1 MSDKKILLEKLTNEI
16 VKSNFDFI
24 DGIKI
29 NDIEIIDEKL
39 NVGYTLVINEKKL
52 NISEETLNLFVD
64 PTNNEVNQNYIE
76 RFLNS
81 DDNNSFKD
89 IKNELKKCIGFFYN
103 VKHKNY
109 TYKFILK

>member
-24 DGIKI
+24 DGVNI
-29 NDIEIIDEKL
+29 DDVEIIDEKL
-39 NVGYTLVINEKKL
+39 NIGYTLIINGKNL

-64 PTNNEVNQNYIE
+64 PTNNEINQNYIE
-76 RFLNS
+76 HFLNS
-81 DDNNSFKD
+81 NVNNPFKD